1 MLSDHAQVITSALL
15 ALGLC
20 CCATVQPAIP
30 SSLPFVRVDPALS
43 GVVASEAAAKVFL
56 HRMNAARAEAATAA
70 VLSQTE
76 IRVLALKLKSAENFV
91 SKHAWWAMHG
101 WTVAIG
107 SAFIG
112 AATTA
117 AVFLA
122 VIFGG
127 FRYGR

>member
-1 MLSDHAQVITSALL
+1 VKAAAM

-43 GVVASEAAAKVFL
+43 GAVASEAAAKVFL
-56 HRMNAARAEAATAA
+56 YRMNAARAEAATAA
-70 VLSQTE
+70 VASQTE
-76 IRVLALKLKSAENFV
+76 IRVLGLRLKSAENFV
-91 SKHAWWAMHG
+91 QRHAWWAQHG

-107 SAFIG
+107 SALIG

-117 AVFLA
+117 AIFLA

-127 FRYGR
+127 FDYGRK